1 MRHATLTTSVL
12 ALSVM
17 SATSL
22 FADTINVNLNAFAN
36 GSSVTDVN
44 AQTAGGGQWWNPS
57 NGSVSATFQSGLGR
71 TGGTALVIGNNGNGN
86 NGVVNNCATGRLT
99 DAAGESTVA
108 PNKYFEASYWFRTA
122 SSTYVN
128 NFNLKSEGWGVDRTT
143 WMRFQSNGS
152 DGIMAQA
159 WGIGN
164 LGDGVNDTGGYFT
177 ANGGFDQ
184 TGNNLLKLDFGSW
197 YRVGLTVTF
206 VDGANGVTNDIVTHS
221 ISNAAG
227 ALLGSLTATSWEQGA
242 RGYDQYNNGQ
252 IFGIDKLGFDSRM
265 WGAYTGEHAY
275 VDGIS
280 YSSFAVP
287 APGAAALLGLAG
299 AFCNRRR
306 RN

>member
-1 MRHATLTTSVL
+1 MRHAIIHSCALTL
-12 ALSVM
+12 AAM
-17 SATSL
+17 STTSL
-22 FADTINVNLNAFAN
+22 FADVINVDLNTFTN
-36 GSSVTDVN
+36 GSSVSDVN
-44 AQTAGGGQWWNPS
+44 NQTAGGGQWWNPS

-71 TGGTALVIGNNGNGN
+71 TGGTALVIGNRGSN
-86 NGVVNNCATGRLT
+86 NGVVNNCATSRLT

-122 SSTYVN
+122 SSTYVD
-128 NFNLKSEGWGVDRTT
+128 NFNLKSEGWGVDRTS
-143 WMRFQSNGS
+143 WIRFESNS
-152 DGIMAQA
+152 ANNGIMASA

-197 YRVGLTVTF
+197 YGVGLTVTF

-265 WGAYTGEHAY
+265 GGAYTGEHAY

-287 APGAAALLGLAG
+287 APGAAALIGLAG